1 MSRYHLYLT
10 FWIIGL
16 ILITLLAGFFF
27 AIRWYYVSAIALIL
41 VIYMGYRLFLFTSKT
56 TKEAH
61 RLIDTI
67 RFSEFNVVFQSSDMQ
82 GLPQKLA
89 LEMNQTIRLFN
100 QRLVQAETRQLF
112 YESLLNRIDFGV
124 MVIAENGDIT
134 WINKTALDELK
145 KPQPRNIRDLSI
157 IAENFPD
164 VLQALCPNEAKI
176 IRIKEGNKTRQLS
189 LSAIF
194 FSSGGNNLKL
204 VSIKN
209 IQSVLE
215 ESESEAWKKL
225 IRVLTHEIMNSLTP
239 IISLSES
246 LSDIFEEKTEENQE
260 LMTNA
265 MNVIHRRSKGLV
277 QFVQNYQ
284 KMARIPS
291 PVLSPV
297 SIGNILKGIASLLQA
312 DNIHFRYIIHPKDMY
327 WNVDQ
332 GQIEQVLIN
341 LIKNANEACLDIPNP
356 NIQVN
361 IHLDEYQRPTIIVT
375 DDGCGILPEVQD
387 KIFVPFFTTKQG
399 GSGIGLSICR
409 QIIVAHNG
417 SITVD
422 SEPNRGT
429 CVRILLP

>member
-1 MSRYHLYLT
+1 MSRHHYRSYLA
-10 FWIIGL
+10 FRVIGL
-16 ILITLLAGFFF
+16 ILFALLTGFLL
-27 AIRWYYVSAIALIL
+27 AIRWYYVAIIAFIP
-41 VIYMGYRLFLFTSKT
+41 VVYIGYRLFLFTGKT
-56 TKEAH
+56 TKETH
-61 RLIDTI
+61 KLIDTI
-67 RFSEFNVVFQSSDMQ
+67 RFSEFNISFLSSEAQ
-82 GLPQKLA
+82 GLPQELVS
-89 LEMNQTIRLFN
+89 EMNQAVQLFN
-100 QRLVQAETRQLF
+100 QKIVQTEARQLF
-112 YESLLNRIDFGV
+112 YESLLNRIDFGI
-124 MVIAENGDIT
+124 MVIADNGDIT

-145 KPQPRNIRDLSI
+145 KPQPRNIRDLGAI
-157 IAENFPD
+157 TEEFPD
-164 VLQALCPNEAKI
+164 VLHALRPKETKV
-176 IRIKEGNKTRQLS
+176 IRVKEGGKIRQLS

-246 LSDIFEEKTEENQE
+246 LSDGTDENKA

-284 KMARIPS
+284 KMARIPT
-291 PVLSPV
+291 PVLTQGSV
-297 SIGNILKGIASLLQA
+297 ENIVKGIAALLQA
-312 DNIHFRYIIHPKDMY
+312 ENIHFQCSIQPENMQ
-327 WNVDQ
+327 WNVDS

-341 LIKNANEACLDIPNP
+341 LIKNAHEACADVSRP
-356 NIQVN
+356 NIRVN
-361 IHLDEYQRPTIIVT
+361 IHPDEYQRPVITVT
-375 DDGCGILPEVQD
+375 DNGCGILPEVQD

-409 QIIVAHNG
+409 QIIVAHKG
-417 SITVD
+417 SITVE
-422 SEPNRGT
+422 SEFKQGT
-429 CVRILLP
+429 CVKILLS

>member
-1 MSRYHLYLT
+1 MGRYHYRSYLI
-10 FWIIGL
+10 FRIIGL
-16 ILITLLAGFFF
+16 ILFALLAGFLV
-27 AIRWYYVSAIALIL
+27 AIRWYYVAIIAFIP
-41 VIYMGYRLFLFTSKT
+41 VIYIAYRLFLFTGRAI
-56 TKEAH
+56 KETH
-61 RLIDTI
+61 KLIDTI
-67 RFSEFNVVFQSSDMQ
+67 RFSEFNISFQSLEAQ
-82 GLPQKLA
+82 GLPQELVS
-89 LEMNQTIRLFN
+89 EMNQAVQLFN
-100 QRLVQAETRQLF
+100 QKIVQAETRQLF

-124 MVIAENGDIT
+124 MVIADNGDIT

-145 KPQPRNIRDLSI
+145 KPQPRNIHDLGVVT
-157 IAENFPD
+157 EEFPD
-164 VLQALCPNEAKI
+164 VLYSLRPKETKI
-176 IRIKEGNKTRQLS
+176 IRIKGGGNTRQLS

-225 IRVLTHEIMNSLTP
+225 IRVLTHEIMNSMTP

-246 LSDIFEEKTEENQE
+246 LSDGTDENKA

-284 KMARIPS
+284 KMARIPT
-291 PVLSPV
+291 PVLNPV
-297 SIGNILKGIASLLQA
+297 SVGTTLKGIAALLQA
-312 DNIHFRYIIHPKDMY
+312 ENIYFQCSIQPENMQ
-327 WNVDQ
+327 WNVDL

-341 LIKNANEACLDIPNP
+341 LIKNAHEACTDISNP
-356 NIQVN
+356 DIR
-361 IHLDEYQRPTIIVT
+361 IDIRPDEYQRPVITVT
-375 DDGCGILPEVQD
+375 DNGCGILPEVQD

-409 QIIVAHNG
+409 QIIVAHKG
-417 SITVD
+417 SITIE
-422 SEPNRGT
+422 SELNRGT
-429 CVRILLP
+429 CVRIRIG

>member
-1 MSRYHLYLT
+1 MNHYHYHSYLT
-10 FWIIGL
+10 FRVIGL
-16 ILITLLAGFFF
+16 ILFALLTGFLL
-27 AIRWYYVSAIALIL
+27 AIRWYYVAIVTFIP
-41 VIYMGYRLFLFTSKT
+41 VVYMGHRLFLFAGKT
-56 TKEAH
+56 IKETH
-61 RLIDTI
+61 KLIDTI
-67 RFSEFNVVFQSSDMQ
+67 RFSEFNISFQSSEAQ
-82 GLPQKLA
+82 GLPQELVS
-89 LEMNQTIRLFN
+89 EMNQAVQLFN
-100 QRLVQAETRQLF
+100 QKIVQTETRQLF

-124 MVIAENGDIT
+124 MVIADNGDIT
-134 WINKTALDELK
+134 WINKTALDELR
-145 KPQPRNIRDLSI
+145 KPQLRNIRDLGA
-157 IAENFPD
+157 IAEEFPD
-164 VLQALCPNEAKI
+164 VLHSLRPKETKV
-176 IRIKEGNKTRQLS
+176 IRIKEESKIRQLS

-246 LSDIFEEKTEENQE
+246 LSDETDENKA

-284 KMARIPS
+284 KMARIPM
-291 PVLSPV
+291 PALSRV
-297 SIGNILKGIASLLQA
+297 NVGTILKGIAALLQA
-312 DNIHFRYIIHPKDMY
+312 ENIYFQCNIQPENMQ

-341 LIKNANEACLDIPNP
+341 LIKNAHEACVDISNP
-356 NIQVN
+356 DIQVN
-361 IHLDEYQRPTIIVT
+361 IRPDEYQRPIITVT
-375 DDGCGILPEVQD
+375 DNGCGILPEVQD

-409 QIIVAHNG
+409 QIIVAHKG
-417 SITVD
+417 SITIE
-422 SEPNRGT
+422 SEINQGT
-429 CVRILLP
+429 CVKVRIG

>member
-1 MSRYHLYLT
+1 MSRYHYRSYLAL
-10 FWIIGL
+10 WVIGV
-16 ILITLLAGFFF
+16 ILFALLTGFLLA
-27 AIRWYYVSAIALIL
+27 ICWYYLAIAAFIS
-41 VIYMGYRLFLFTSKT
+41 VIYMAYRLFLFTNRIR
-56 TKEAH
+56 KETH
-61 RLIDTI
+61 KLIDTI
-67 RFSEFNVVFQSSDMQ
+67 RFSEFNISFRSSEAQ
-82 GLPQKLA
+82 GLPQKISS
-89 LEMNQTIRLFN
+89 EMNQAIQLFN
-100 QRLVQAETRQLF
+100 QKLVQTETRQLF

-124 MVIAENGDIT
+124 MVIADNGDIT
-134 WINKTALDELK
+134 WINKTALDELR
-145 KPQPRNIRDLSI
+145 KPQLRSIRDLGTI
-157 IAENFPD
+157 TEEFPD
-164 VLQALCPNEAKI
+164 ILHSLRPKETKI
-176 IRIKEGNKTRQLS
+176 IHIKEGSKTRQLS

-225 IRVLTHEIMNSLTP
+225 IRVLTHEIMNSMTP

-246 LSDIFEEKTEENQE
+246 LSDGSDEKA

-284 KMARIPS
+284 KMARIS
-291 PVLSPV
+291 APVLGLASADA
-297 SIGNILKGIASLLQA
+297 IIKGISSLLQA
-312 DNIHFRYIIHPKDMY
+312 DNIHFQYTINPENMQ

-341 LIKNANEACLDIPNP
+341 LIKNAHEACAEITNP
-356 NIQVN
+356 NIQIN
-361 IHLDEYQRPTIIVT
+361 ISQDEYRRPIITVI
-375 DDGCGILPEVQD
+375 DNGCGILPEVQD

-422 SEPNRGT
+422 SELNQGT